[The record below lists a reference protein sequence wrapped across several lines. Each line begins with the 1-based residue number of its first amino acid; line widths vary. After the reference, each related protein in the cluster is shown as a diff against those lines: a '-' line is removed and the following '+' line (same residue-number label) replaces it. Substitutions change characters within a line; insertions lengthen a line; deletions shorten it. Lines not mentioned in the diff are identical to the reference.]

1 MMKGMRLRGE
11 KRKIRDGS
19 SFLISP
25 SAYYIQYIDMW
36 SANKGNKLRD
46 SRLPCMPISLPCM
59 LICLPISL
67 PCMPISLPCIPNCM
81 PCIPICMPSFLIRA
95 LPISLPV
102 VAAPERVVDAGNAG
116 PT

>member
-1 MMKGMRLRGE
+1 MMKGVRLRGE
-11 KRKIRDGS
+11 KKEIRDGN
-19 SFLISP
+19 SFFFSP

-36 SANKGNKLRD
+36 SANKGNKLLD

-59 LICLPISL
+59 PISLPCMPICLPISL
-67 PCMPISLPCIPNCM
+67 PCMPVC
-81 PCIPICMPSFLIRA
+81 

-102 VAAPERVVDAGNAG
+102 VAAPERVVGAGNAG